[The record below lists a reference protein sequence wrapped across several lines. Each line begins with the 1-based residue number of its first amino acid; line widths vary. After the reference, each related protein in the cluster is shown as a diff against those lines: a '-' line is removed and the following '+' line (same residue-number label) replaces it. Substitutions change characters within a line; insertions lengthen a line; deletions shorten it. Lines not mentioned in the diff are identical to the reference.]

1 MISSPRPWRPLSQSS
16 SGGCV
21 SSACREIRF
30 TGPHGSAVNSSQFCK
45 ANRQRSPDGR
55 SADSE
60 MSPAPLHHE
69 EQREICLI
77 KPACPSACPTMD
89 GGPMAQQMVSW
100 FVCDGRFRVHAINA
114 VGRRKGRIVGVE
126 EVETGEG
133 FYGSARRLERL
144 VQTLHRSGGELDR
157 VSPWTPAT
165 TS

>member
-1 MISSPRPWRPLSQSS
+1 MTLASWALDEVLEPIIANRTHSDRAQPFVMISAPRPWRPLAQSS

-89 GGPMAQQMVSW
+89 GGPMAPQMGSLVVS
-100 FVCDGRFRVHAINA
+100 G
-114 VGRRKGRIVGVE
+114 
-126 EVETGEG
+126 
-133 FYGSARRLERL
+133 
-144 VQTLHRSGGELDR
+144 DR
-157 VSPWTPAT
+157 VRLLALNSRGLR
-165 TS
+165 